1 VEAKQEGPLIQAP
14 SAMPVPSKTSG
25 PIAGIGA
32 ESPDKAEQS
41 AVNLG
46 NAPYLKCLVQL
57 VQDECSAASARHDAV
72 LTQFWELQQS
82 LRSQSIPVLKLPSNV
97 AKESESF
104 MDPPAG
110 YSTGVVEEGTTN
122 RLQECVSPAVSMPI
136 SGASTLIETNPT
148 QPTSTPNIP
157 LKQYSSEES
166 INKTLRQ
173 ARTTVRLAENLSGKR
188 RQVSLVHT
196 RGKATYWRSVALRAI
211 KTDKFEMCI
220 ASLILM
226 NAMVLCFEVQYRGIQ
241 VGFNLQYT
249 GHGAEA
255 HKIWPSAE
263 SVFTVIDWL
272 FGILFILEAA
282 LKIAC
287 LASQYF
293 CNGWN
298 WLDLMCV
305 LVFVIDKLASS
316 VVPMNSKV
324 LRLLRL
330 MRLLRLVRFLRSLES
345 LDVLHIMITAIKGM
359 SRILFWAVILLS
371 MMLLT
376 CALLLTQVLHASYF
390 SEATFATLSL
400 PQLEQHRKMF
410 EYFGSFTRC
419 FLSMFELTL
428 ANWPPVTRLLVEEV
442 SEWFSLLCLI
452 HKLTIGFAVVGV
464 INGVILQET
473 FKTAQSDDL
482 IMMRQKQRA
491 TKILQEKML
500 TLFESLDLSGDGE
513 LDFEEFESVADNPE
527 VKTWLASMGVE
538 TDDLK
543 TLFLLI
549 DDDHNG
555 VITADELARRMPRI
569 RGEARSIDVMAIA
582 QTMNMAGTGQIEQR
596 MKRLSKRQP

>member
-1 VEAKQEGPLIQAP
+1 
-14 SAMPVPSKTSG
+14 
-25 PIAGIGA
+25 
-32 ESPDKAEQS
+32 
-41 AVNLG
+41 
-46 NAPYLKCLVQL
+46 
-57 VQDECSAASARHDAV
+57 
-72 LTQFWELQQS
+72 
-82 LRSQSIPVLKLPSNV
+82 
-97 AKESESF
+97 
-104 MDPPAG
+104 
-110 YSTGVVEEGTTN
+110 
-122 RLQECVSPAVSMPI
+122 
-136 SGASTLIETNPT
+136 
-148 QPTSTPNIP
+148 
-157 LKQYSSEES
+157 
-166 INKTLRQ
+166 
-173 ARTTVRLAENLSGKR
+173 
-188 RQVSLVHT
+188 
-196 RGKATYWRSVALRAI
+196 
-211 KTDKFEMCI
+211 
-220 ASLILM
+220 
-226 NAMVLCFEVQYRGIQ
+226 
-241 VGFNLQYT
+241 
-249 GHGAEA
+249 
-255 HKIWPSAE
+255 
-263 SVFTVIDWL
+263 
-272 FGILFILEAA
+272 
-282 LKIAC
+282 
-287 LASQYF
+287 
-293 CNGWN
+293 
-298 WLDLMCV
+298 
-305 LVFVIDKLASS
+305 
-316 VVPMNSKV
+316 
-324 LRLLRL
+324 
-330 MRLLRLVRFLRSLES
+330 
-345 LDVLHIMITAIKGM
+345 
-359 SRILFWAVILLS
+359 LLS

-442 SEWFSLLCLI
+442 SEWFMLLCLI
-452 HKLTIGFAVVGV
+452 HKLTLGFAVIGV

-596 MKRLSKRQP
+596 MKRLSERQP